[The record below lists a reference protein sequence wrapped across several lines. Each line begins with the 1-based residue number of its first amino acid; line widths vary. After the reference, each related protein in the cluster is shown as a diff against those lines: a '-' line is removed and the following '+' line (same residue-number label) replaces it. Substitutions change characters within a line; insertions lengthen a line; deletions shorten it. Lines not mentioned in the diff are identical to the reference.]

1 MDVAG
6 YFRVDTD
13 AAREILSA
21 VLGSTAR
28 WRQAAD
34 RLGLKATAIADMTP
48 AFEHAEAIEAR
59 RIATGPTSP
68 RKIVD

>member
-13 AAREILSA
+13 AARETLSA
-21 VLGSTAR
+21 VLGSTTR
-28 WRQAAD
+28 WRQVAQ
-34 RLGLKATAIADMTP
+34 RVGLTATAIADMAP
-48 AFEHAEAIEAR
+48 AFEHAQAIEAR

-68 RKIVD
+68 RNIVD